1 MYIYVCLLEE
11 KWCQSCTC
19 GLWKMMGLAVWPFQ
33 FLKAFVFISFPQ
45 FSFLFFPVEP
55 EIQVDKVWVHADVS
69 VEVEISCIVHAE
81 PMAEVSNDTYDK
93 CTLYQGYENRYNLIK
108 CWHIFQEQPTVIRTA
123 TGSRKKSWK
132 VNWQKIF
139 QISTKSETFG
149 YFTKATWSIRIIPV
163 YKALQYTYQEY
174 KTLGFLYLWGIRW
187 TVFTHDPI
195 IPAWLYFLSFKYQFL
210 SSMWAYKWVGIM
222 NLL

>member
-1 MYIYVCLLEE
+1 MMNLLHKCDSTSLYIYVCLLEE

-93 CTLYQGYENRYNLIK
+93 CTLYQGYGNRYNLIK
-108 CWHIFQEQPTVIRTA
+108 CWHIFQQQRTIVRTA
-123 TGSRKKSWK
+123 TGIKEVKEVPNTLNRLCESQMMSS
-132 VNWQKIF
+132 IF
-139 QISTKSETFG
+139 PKYS
-149 YFTKATWSIRIIPV
+149 V
-163 YKALQYTYQEY
+163 V
-174 KTLGFLYLWGIRW
+174 
-187 TVFTHDPI
+187 VFVI
-195 IPAWLYFLSFKYQFL
+195 GLYFVAGSVLLSYYVIAAVVR
-210 SSMWAYKWVGIM
+210 WAQV
-222 NLL
+222 

>member
-1 MYIYVCLLEE
+1 MCWNYYCKWEPRYGCNSYDQYLCSVGWNTPSYPKMMNLLHNCDSTSLYIYVCLLEE

-33 FLKAFVFISFPQ
+33 FLKAFVFIFFPQ

-93 CTLYQGYENRYNLIK
+93 CTLYQGYGNRYNLIR
-108 CWHIFQEQPTVIRTA
+108 CWHIFQQQCTIVRTA

-139 QISTKSETFG
+139 QILTKSENFD

-163 YKALQYTYQEY
+163 YKAL
-174 KTLGFLYLWGIRW
+174 
-187 TVFTHDPI
+187 
-195 IPAWLYFLSFKYQFL
+195 
-210 SSMWAYKWVGIM
+210 
-222 NLL
+222 